1 MSTRAQEMR
10 RRRRRSHI
18 GRSIRRTFRRRW
30 ADMVVTVVFV
40 LACVVALLLLLD
52 VIDRTIE
59 RPDRQTVTV
68 PSRR

>member
-10 RRRRRSHI
+10 RRRRRSHF
-18 GRSIRRTFRRRW
+18 GRNIRRGFRRRW
-30 ADMVVTVVFV
+30 AEMVVTVVFV

-59 RPDRQTVTV
+59 KPERQTITV
-68 PSRR
+68 PGRR

>member
-1 MSTRAQEMR
+1 MR

-30 ADMVVTVVFV
+30 ADMVVTIVFV

-59 RPDRQTVTV
+59 KPDRSTVTV

>member
-1 MSTRAQEMR
+1 
-10 RRRRRSHI
+10 
-18 GRSIRRTFRRRW
+18 
-30 ADMVVTVVFV
+30 MVVTIVFV

-59 RPDRQTVTV
+59 KPDRSTVTV

>member
-1 MSTRAQEMR
+1 MSTRAQPMR

-30 ADMVVTVVFV
+30 ADMVVTIVFV

-59 RPDRQTVTV
+59 KPDRSTVTV